1 MATITIEPGRLH
13 SDIRANTTLK
23 DNGVAVDWNGL
34 SDIRAYLYSD
44 KQKAIAGRF
53 TVAVDPEDGTKL
65 VCDYPATLPQY
76 EGINRIIVRCV
87 YEGRTKTYDKPFINL
102 VEWTEELADG
112 EVVLEDPEVDVSLE
126 VTEVSTSL
134 LDEAIQA
141 AFDAAEAA
149 MAACGHIPYIGG
161 NGNWFVWDSTLGEFV
176 DSGKPSR
183 GTRGQKGDKGDTGD
197 TGNDG
202 KSIYQLA
209 VDHGYEGTEEE
220 FVAEY
225 NAAVAAASAAAEAAA
240 EAIAAAEAATEA
252 ADDAKDAALAAAQ
265 TAGEKAAEAAEKAAD
280 AEDAAAAAREA
291 AAEVEGAAEDAQAAA
306 ALATEKAGDA
316 GDAAAAAQE
325 AAGAAEDAGDYAKEQ
340 GDYAKEEIDGAKGD
354 FESLNKRFENTENQA
369 IFIDPTT
376 DPTDEEFKDEYLRV
390 LNVLYQAIDDVRTAL
405 RNAADAIT
413 DTRDATGSAQ
423 RAAGSALDAA
433 ALANQRAQEAQ
444 AAAQAALRAAA
455 EVEDARGT
463 YRSLS
468 ERLET
473 IETEKQDK
481 IQDLEEI
488 RAGAQRAA
496 DAYVLPASGTPKEN
510 LASGVQASLDKADGA
525 VQFEENDDPSSL
537 FDI

>member
-44 KQKAIAGRF
+44 RQKAIAGPF
-53 TVAVDPEDGTKL
+53 IVAVDSEDGTKL

-112 EVVLEDPEVDVSLE
+112 EVVMEDPEVDVSLE

-183 GTRGQKGDKGDTGD
+183 GQQGIQGIQGEQGETGD
-197 TGNDG
+197 DG

-240 EAIAAAEAATEA
+240 ASIAAAEAAAEA
-252 ADDAKDAALAAAQ
+252 AGDAKDAALAAAQ

-291 AAEVEGAAEDAQAAA
+291 AAEVEGAAEDAQEAA
-306 ALATEKAGDA
+306 ALATEKAGA
-316 GDAAAAAQE
+316 AADAAASAQE

-340 GDYAKEEIDGAKGD
+340 GDYAKGEIDGAKGD
-354 FESLNKRFENTENQA
+354 FESLNERFENTENQA

-376 DPTDEEFKDEYLRV
+376 DPSDTEYQDEYLRI
-390 LNVLYQAIDDVRTAL
+390 LEVLYQAIDDVREALGAL
-405 RNAADAIT
+405 RTVTSDTREATSSANAAAAEARSAAAI
-413 DTRDATGSAQ
+413 AQ
-423 RAAGSALDAA
+423 EQAVAAMDAA
-433 ALANQRAQEAQ
+433 AAAIASTNAAKGSFPSLNARIENIEATKQENIADLVQ
-444 AAAQAALRAAA
+444 IRENAGKGATAYQKPATGIPSEHMTA
-455 EVEDARGT
+455 E
-463 YRSLS
+463 
-468 ERLET
+468 
-473 IETEKQDK
+473 
-481 IQDLEEI
+481 
-488 RAGAQRAA
+488 
-496 DAYVLPASGTPKEN
+496 
-510 LASGVQASLDKADGA
+510 VQASLSKADTA
-525 VQFEENDDPSSL
+525 LQFDFEDDDDPASL
-537 FDI
+537 FE